1 MKKHK
6 VAPRSS
12 LPNTRKELR
21 KQKRQAKK
29 QHRQEHYLKKKTD
42 KKEHQHNAGKFVKRP
57 IDDDPDPGTEVE
69 VGNLFNI
76 DGNTLSTY

>member
-12 LPNTRKELR
+12 LPNTRKVLR

-29 QHRQEHYLKKKTD
+29 QHRQEHYLKKKTE
-42 KKEHQHNAGKFVKRP
+42 KEKHQYTPGQFVKRLA
-57 IDDDPDPGTEVE
+57 DSPDPGTGVE
-69 VGNLFNI
+69 VQNFI
-76 DGNTLSTY
+76 